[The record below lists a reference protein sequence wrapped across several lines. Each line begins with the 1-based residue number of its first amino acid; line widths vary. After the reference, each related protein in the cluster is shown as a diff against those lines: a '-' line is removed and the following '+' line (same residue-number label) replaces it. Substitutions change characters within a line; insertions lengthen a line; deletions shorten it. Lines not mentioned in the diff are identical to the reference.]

1 METNTSGRDGK
12 VLAKVRGY
20 LRVNAIAFLA
30 LFFAL
35 GGTAFAAKPLIT
47 GADIQNES
55 ITGADV
61 LNDSLKGADVDESS
75 LSGVDASK
83 LGGKTAADFG
93 KATTDYAG
101 SVHDTVLPAEGD
113 VATVLSKTVPAGSY
127 LILAE
132 GVALNDSETTPYKMT
147 CVIFDSANFLI
158 EKSEVAVPP
167 RIPQYEGTATVVMS
181 QAVTY
186 PYGVQIDL
194 RCVGDGYTAPDAELR
209 DAELHVI
216 ALDATN

>member
-1 METNTSGRDGK
+1 MQTNQTKAGA
-12 VLAKVRGY
+12 VLARVRGY
-20 LRVNAIAFLA
+20 LRTNLIAFIA

-47 GADIQNES
+47 GAQIQNES
-55 ITGADV
+55 LTGADV
-61 LNDSLKGADVDESS
+61 LNNSLTGDDVSESS
-75 LSGVDASK
+75 LSGIDASK
-83 LGGKTAADFG
+83 LGGKIAADFG
-93 KATTDYAG
+93 EATTDYAG
-101 SVHDTVLPAEGD
+101 SVHDTVLPAEGP
-113 VATVLSKTVPAGSY
+113 ATVLSKTVPAGSY

-132 GVALNDSETTPYKMT
+132 GIALNDSETTPYKMN
-147 CVIFDSANFLI
+147 CAIVDPGGIV
-158 EKSEVAVPP
+158 EKSEVVAPP

-186 PYGVQIDL
+186 ANETQINW
-194 RCVGDGYTAPDAELR
+194 RCTGDGHTVPGASLR